1 MAIGLWH
8 RSFWPSRRLFQIITR
23 PWRSLLWQKGQLSS
37 KHCTGDE
44 RKNLPEKCPD
54 ILQCRGEVGW
64 YGQYPGK
71 HQIDTRIIK
80 CHGCLRRRYSVS
92 IGIKRMQKNPLCFQE
107 FYFLSLAELL
117 CAFCVMHDCV
127 CAQLLQSLFA
137 GMLSFVVET
146 GRTRFRESV
155 RLSGCTSGL
164 SVLRLCR
171 TQNAPNIADVGAL
184 PLFCLLE
191 FQKMLAVETMGAR
204 ATLPLSPASENQR
217 R

>member
-1 MAIGLWH
+1 MSGPVPYGHRTLASIILAKPQAFSNNHPSVAIPALAK
-8 RSFWPSRRLFQIITR
+8 R
-23 PWRSLLWQKGQLSS
+23 PTIH

-146 GRTRFRESV
+146 GRARFRESV

-171 TQNAPNIADVGAL
+171 TQNDPNIADVGAL
-184 PLFCLLE
+184 PP
-191 FQKMLAVETMGAR
+191 V
-204 ATLPLSPASENQR
+204 LSTGIPKNAGR
-217 R
+217 